1 MSVIKIDVGTPT
13 LEFEMGGVLV
23 EADVSD
29 RALMAMLEID
39 ETPEFKQA
47 NDELERL
54 RSLEDKDLNKD
65 TFNEL
70 LSKAVNTYGK
80 SYAPIFGE
88 TAFRDVYEDNKSIVA
103 TVKAFGTAMEHVE
116 KYYEKQQNQK
126 SNKYRKRKK
135 K

>member
-54 RSLEDKDLNKD
+54 NQEAKQLEEQIATNIKGL
-65 TFNEL
+65 
-70 LSKAVNTYGK
+70 
-80 SYAPIFGE
+80 FGE
-88 TAFRDVYEDNKSIVA
+88 
-103 TVKAFGTAMEHVE
+103 
-116 KYYEKQQNQK
+116 
-126 SNKYRKRKK
+126 
-135 K
+135 